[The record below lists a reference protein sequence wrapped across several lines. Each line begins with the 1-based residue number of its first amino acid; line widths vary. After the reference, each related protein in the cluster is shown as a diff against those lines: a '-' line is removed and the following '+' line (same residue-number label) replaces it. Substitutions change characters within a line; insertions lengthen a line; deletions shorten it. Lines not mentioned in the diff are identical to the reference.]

1 MLKIAIFIVLLLV
14 IIFALVKLIDKFVSA
29 KVRPILSIVLWVIS
43 VGLAYMIYA
52 SVMKPIEFK
61 KEKERRYEAA
71 VSKMMDIKKA
81 QMGYKTVHKE
91 FADSFEKLVNFIEN
105 EKFAIVSRK
114 DTSVIDAAKNA
125 AFRITT
131 DATGQGGFFKDIVII
146 DTLGYVTVKDS
157 LFKNSDRYKR
167 LNVVKF
173 GNIEVPVKLEASS
186 IVRNDTKVPVFR
198 AEIDKNALLS
208 DLDQELVAQE
218 NKVESIDE
226 INGDKIILGS
236 LEEAVVTGNWPKKY
250 GSNE

>member
-29 KVRPILSIVLWVIS
+29 KMRPILSIVLWVIS

-114 DTSVIDAAKNA
+114 DTSVIDATKNIAFGIA
-125 AFRITT
+125 A
-131 DATGQGGFFKDIVII
+131 DSKEGFYKDIVII

-167 LNVVKF
+167 FNVVKF

>member
-114 DTSVIDAAKNA
+114 DTSVIDATKNIAFGIA
-125 AFRITT
+125 A
-131 DATGQGGFFKDIVII
+131 DSKEGFYKDIVII

-167 LNVVKF
+167 FNVVKF